1 MVNIIKTAIITIMIS
16 ITSGLLLERFKNLAP
31 RILCSIGNGV
41 PMEKNNKKVYAY
53 NITVNN
59 LSKKTIHELTL
70 NIQSSQSNL
79 KIADAKMTKG
89 LKFHSSVKDDILD
102 IHIPFLSKGD
112 KFLVTVY
119 VENQYGLCNKPI
131 IVMRSPENFKRVDS
145 VGKKGILPLFDIS
158 KIHRNKK
165 TGKDETSKNKTS
177 KNKKAMIVI
186 ASIAVFMIG
195 LGVLKFCLKGAPT
208 STKDPSVK
216 TDVSKD
222 SNGATKSSTS
232 KPTKN
237 SDVKAPTRGK
247 AKDTDK
253 KTSTEEK
260 AKESDKGV
268 PSEKTTKDTDKK
280 VPTGETT
287 KDTDKKVPTGETTK
301 DTDKKETTGETT
313 ENTGE
318 ATKNTD
324 TKTSTEETTGN
335 TNEKAPADGTTQNVG
350 N

>member
-41 PMEKNNKKVYAY
+41 PMEINNKKVYAY

-79 KIADAKMTKG
+79 RIADAKMTKG
-89 LKFHSSVKDDILD
+89 LKFHSSIKDDILD
-102 IHIPFLSKGD
+102 IHIPFLSKDD
-112 KFLVTVY
+112 KFSVTVY

-145 VGKKGILPLFDIS
+145 IEKKGILPVFNIS

-165 TGKDETSKNKTS
+165 TSENKTS
-177 KNKKAMIVI
+177 KNKKTMIVI
-186 ASIAVFMIG
+186 ASIAVFMIV
-195 LGVLKFCLKGAPT
+195 LGVLKFCLKGVPT
-208 STKDPSVK
+208 STKNPNVK
-216 TDVSKD
+216 TDL
-222 SNGATKSSTS
+222 SNQPNDATKPSTS
-232 KPTKN
+232 KTTKN
-237 SDVKAPTRGK
+237 TDVKAPTRGK
-247 AKDTDK
+247 SKDTDK
-253 KTSTEEK
+253 KTSTEGK
-260 AKESDKGV
+260 AKEPDKEV
-268 PSEKTTKDTDKK
+268 PTEKTTKDTDKK
-280 VPTGETT
+280 MPT
-287 KDTDKKVPTGETTK
+287 VETTK

-313 ENTGE
+313 GNTGE

-335 TNEKAPADGTTQNVG
+335 TNEKAPTDGTTG
-350 N
+350 NAGN